1 MSERLIDVICPHCGR
16 LGTTVRVVKH
26 EDGFTKLSRTCTSC
40 GGEWTHTFD
49 ADWRAVA
56 KRRWLEA
63 EVERLTRELD
73 EARKES
79 DRLYTECGQLWVEYK
94 KMCEV
99 IKTIGARCVELDD
112 GEAVSAILDITEK
125 FLKKDMP

>member
-1 MSERLIDVICPHCGR
+1 MTDKIAEIRARHASDANDAAVLRPE
-16 LGTTVRVVKH
+16 
-26 EDGFTKLSRTCTSC
+26 LSPTWALS
-40 GGEWTHTFD
+40 G
-49 ADWRAVA
+49 WRAHDD
-56 KRRWLEA
+56 RSYLLA

-79 DRLYTECGQLWVEYK
+79 DRMYTECGQLWVEYK

-125 FLKKDMP
+125 FLKKDKS